1 MKLINNRFY
10 FDFNATSPVDDA
22 VIKRLQS
29 GDFQF
34 GNASS
39 LHATGRS
46 ARKIITETSLYL
58 LQLFNLSSTHD
69 VIYHSGASEGINTYF
84 KGIALKGFK
93 EKKTHHFIFSKLD
106 HQAVVGLE
114 EELRALGHEVHFF
127 ENDKYGNF
135 DFKNLKNLV
144 QTLNEKL
151 QSGEGIFLNWTWV
164 NNETGVVWPLD
175 DILEIKNQF
184 NVFVHVDAVQSVGK
198 IKNWKE
204 LQGKLDLYTYS
215 AHKFGALKGIGFTFV
230 KKETPWY
237 PLIHG
242 GSQQD
247 NRRAGTENPMGV
259 ESIQVALK
267 SFVQKENFLELQMA
281 KEHIEKNLLAL
292 VGEKGEIISIKAKAR
307 NANTIFLLIRGHK
320 AEILQ
325 AAFDMNGIELSTGS
339 ACSSGVIKEN
349 RVLLHMGYSKEESR
363 EALRMSFS
371 PLMKMDETTQFI
383 EKISNVLKKFV

>member
-46 ARKIITETSLYL
+46 ARKVISETTHYL
-58 LQLFNLSSTHD
+58 LQLFQLSSTHD

-84 KGIALKGFK
+84 KGIAFKGFR
-93 EKKTHHFIFSKLD
+93 ERKKHHFIFSKLD

-114 EELRALGHEVHFF
+114 DELILLGHQVHFF
-127 ENDKYGNF
+127 QNDKNG
-135 DFKNLKNLV
+135 DFEIENLKKLIQSIDKNLQN
-144 QTLNEKL
+144 
-151 QSGEGIFLNWTWV
+151 GEGIYLNWTWV
-164 NNETGVVWPLD
+164 NNETGVVWPLEK
-175 DILEIKNQF
+175 IIEIKDQF
-184 NVFVHVDAVQSVGK
+184 NIFIHVDAVQSVGK
-198 IKNWKE
+198 VRNWKE
-204 LQGKLDLYTYS
+204 LYPKIDLYTYS
-215 AHKFGALKGIGFTFV
+215 AHKFGALKGVGFTLL
-230 KKETPWY
+230 KKDTSWY

-247 NRRAGTENPMGV
+247 NRRAGTENSMGID
-259 ESIQVALK
+259 SIQIALK
-267 SFVQKENFLELQMA
+267 NFIANENFDE
-281 KEHIEKNLLAL
+281 LLAAKLFIEESLKQL
-292 VGEKGEIISIKAKAR
+292 VASRGEIISRDANER
-307 NANTIFLLIRGHK
+307 NANTIFLLIRGFK
-320 AEILQ
+320 AEVLQ

-349 RVLLHMGYSKEESR
+349 RVLVNMGYTKEESR

-371 PLMKMDETTQFI
+371 PLMTRADSIHFI
-383 EKISNVLKKFV
+383 EKISQVLKKFV

>member
-22 VIKRLQS
+22 VIERLQS

-39 LHATGRS
+39 LHATGRR
-46 ARKIITETSLYL
+46 ARKVITETSLYL
-58 LQLFNLSSTHD
+58 LQLFNLMSSHD

-84 KGIALKGFK
+84 KGMAISGFK
-93 EKKTHHFIFSKLD
+93 NNQRHHFIFSKLD
-106 HQAVVGLE
+106 HQAVVGLDD
-114 EELRALGHEVHFF
+114 ELRLLGHHVHFF
-127 ENDKYGNF
+127 QNDRNGDF
-135 DFKNLKNLV
+135 DQAGLEELISSITKNLKN
-144 QTLNEKL
+144 TE
-151 QSGEGIFLNWTWV
+151 SIFLNWTWV
-164 NNETGVVWPLD
+164 NNETGVVWNLD
-175 DILEIKNQF
+175 ELIRLKKKYNLQ
-184 NVFVHVDAVQSVGK
+184 VHVDAVQSVGK

-204 LQGKLDLYTYS
+204 LSSELDVITYS
-215 AHKFGALKGIGFTFV
+215 AHKFGSLKGIGFSLV
-230 KKETPWY
+230 KKDALWY

-247 NRRAGTENPMGV
+247 NKRAGTENPMGV

-267 SFVQKENFLELQMA
+267 SFVAKENFDEL
-281 KEHIEKNLLAL
+281 LLAKNTIEDCLLKL
-292 VGEKGEIISIKAKAR
+292 VGAKGEVIAR
-307 NANTIFLLIRGHK
+307 NAKERNGNTIFLLIRGQK
-320 AEILQ
+320 AEVLQ

-349 RVLLHMGYSKEESR
+349 RVLLNMGYSKDESR

-371 PLMKMDETTQFI
+371 PLMKIHETTLFI